1 MIDAEGLIGLAAALQ
16 QYIIT
21 RAQPSTNDS
30 VDIDAVYGALPA
42 SK

>member
-1 MIDAEGLIGLAAALQ
+1 MTYTEGIVGFDATLQ

-21 RAQPSTNDS
+21 WAQPGTYDS
-30 VDIDAVYGALPA
+30 VDIGAVYGALPA